1 MSEENVEIVR
11 RMNQALNRGN
21 PEVAVPLLDPDVEWE
36 ENNPVW
42 PGLDSVYRG
51 HTGVARWLKE
61 AVFEPWQSFE
71 NEVLDYTDLGDHVLM
86 LSHLRGK
93 GRWSGIEVDMP
104 IYNLFT
110 MRGDK
115 IVRRRIYQDR
125 DAALKAAGQS
135 E

>member
-1 MSEENVEIVR
+1 MSQENVEIVR
-11 RMNQALNRGN
+11 RMNQALNTGK
-21 PEVAVPLLDPDVEWE
+21 PEVALPLLDPDVEWE
-36 ENNPVW
+36 ENHPVW

-51 HTGVARWLKE
+51 HEGVARWLKA
-61 AVFEPWQSFE
+61 AVLEPWQSFE

-93 GRWSGIEVDMP
+93 GRWSGVEVDMP

-110 MRGDK
+110 MRDDK

-125 DAALKAAGQS
+125 DEAIEAAGLS